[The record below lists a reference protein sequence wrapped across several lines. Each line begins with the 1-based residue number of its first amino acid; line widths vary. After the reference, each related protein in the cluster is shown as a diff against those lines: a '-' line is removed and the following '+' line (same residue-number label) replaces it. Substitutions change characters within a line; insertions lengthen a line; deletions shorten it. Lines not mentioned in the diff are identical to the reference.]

1 MNAETVVFAMKN
13 MQCWIKLISMH
24 ILNDWEKTW
33 FCNSIQACFYCLNA
47 LRRMCGKLVCIFL
60 KI

>member
-33 FCNSIQACFYCLNA
+33 FCNSIQACFYY
-47 LRRMCGKLVCIFL
+47 V
-60 KI
+60 